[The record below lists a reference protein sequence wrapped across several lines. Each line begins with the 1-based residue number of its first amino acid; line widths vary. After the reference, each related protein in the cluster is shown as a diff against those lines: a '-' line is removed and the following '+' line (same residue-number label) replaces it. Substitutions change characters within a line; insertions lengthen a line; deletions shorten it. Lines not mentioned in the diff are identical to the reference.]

1 MHRSPLTRV
10 VLVLLLACGGGL
22 LLIACGGGGGL
33 APLAP
38 QTVDL
43 GMVPAGT
50 PTTFQITVVN
60 RFSSPA
66 TVTESLGS
74 TRIHAASGQVP
85 RVLQPGMATA
95 LDVVLTPAGPGAFQ
109 GDAVFLLDGTGQNEL
124 QTTTVL
130 AVAEAATASVNLG
143 TLDFGDVLPGTT
155 ADKALLVTN
164 TASASTVHL
173 TGFTAPDPAFT
184 ILSPAL
190 PLTIAPGQAAAV
202 MLRYAPT
209 KAGAPAGNFAL
220 ALDASNGPFNVFV
233 QGTTGGKVVTD
244 FGTVNFD
251 GAGDTAELTLNVPS
265 DAISLSIEATTNS
278 TTTIGLRLL
287 SGPANK
293 VYENEQAT
301 GAYIWEPQQEVFV
314 QQVPNT
320 DRSNVQLVPGGGTYK
335 FKLFR
340 WSGSATSCDIRA
352 IVQRRPKAGTDVI
365 ATLDLNVFLAAGI
378 VPTAATAANDTT
390 LQAVLGAMGTIL
402 GQQGVHIGTISY
414 YDVTDTTY
422 DDVTFAEFG
431 PMLKLSSAASKAR
444 LNLFFVR
451 EAIGGGILGVSPSLG
466 GPSINGTAF
475 SGVMGLY
482 TTNFTP
488 AFIGLVA
495 AHEVC
500 HFLGLAHT
508 AEQNGV
514 NDDIVDTA
522 NCPATGTDSV
532 CPTEGGG
539 YLMHWQAVGGTTIT
553 SGQGGI
559 IRGHPHMG
567 PRLLS
572 ASPLQ
577 AKPTAPQAVAV
588 DPTVSE
594 AWCGTC
600 RRIHRVKAGR

>member
-1 MHRSPLTRV
+1 MHRSAHRRLA
-10 VLVLLLACGGGL
+10 LLLLLALGGAL
-22 LLIACGGGGGL
+22 PLVACGGGGGL
-33 APLAP
+33 PALEA

-43 GMVPAGT
+43 GMVPSNA
-50 PTTFQITVVN
+50 PTTFQVTVVN
-60 RFSSPA
+60 RFGGPA
-66 TVTESLGS
+66 TVTEAAGS
-74 TRIHAASGQVP
+74 PRLHAAPGQVP
-85 RVLQPGMATA
+85 QVLAPGAAVA
-95 LDVVLTPAGPGAFQ
+95 LDVVLTPAAPGTFQ
-109 GDAVFLLDGTGQNEL
+109 GDAVFLVDGSGSNER
-124 QTTTVL
+124 QTT
-130 AVAEAATASVNLG
+130 AVTAVVEAATASVNLG

-164 TASASTVHL
+164 TASASTVRL

-184 ILSPAL
+184 IVSPAL
-190 PLTIAPGQAAAV
+190 PLFIAPGQASSV
-202 MLRYAPT
+202 TVRYAPT
-209 KAGAPAGNFAL
+209 KPGAPVGQL
-220 ALDASNGPFNVFV
+220 TLTLDASNGPFQVFV
-233 QGTTGGKVVTD
+233 QGTTGGKEVTD

-251 GAGDTAELTLNVPS
+251 AAGDTSELTVNVPA
-265 DAISLSIEATTNS
+265 DATSLSIEATTDAS
-278 TTTIGLRLL
+278 TSLGVRLL
-287 SGPANK
+287 SGPGGK
-293 VYENEQAT
+293 VYENEQLT
-301 GAYIWEPQQEVFV
+301 GAYIWEVQQEVFV
-314 QQVPNT
+314 QQIPNT
-320 DRSNVQLVPGGGTYK
+320 DRTDVQLVPGGGTYR
-335 FKLFR
+335 FKLLR
-340 WSGSATSCDIRA
+340 WSGGAASCDIRA
-352 IVQRRPKAGTDVI
+352 IVQRRPMVGTEAI
-365 ATLDLNVFLAAGI
+365 ATLDLNVFLAAAI
-378 VPTAATAANDTT
+378 TPTAATAASDTT
-390 LQAVLGAMGTIL
+390 LQAVLSAMGSIL

-482 TTNFTP
+482 STTYTP

-508 AEQNGV
+508 AEQNGA

-553 SGQGGI
+553 NGQGGV

-572 ASPLQ
+572 ANPLQ
-577 AKPTAPQAVAV
+577 AKPSVPQAVEV
-588 DPTVSE
+588 DPTVTE

-600 RRIHRVKAGR
+600 RRLHRVKVK